1 MATWESRITCNETY
15 VSGGS
20 ENYSNVTLTFQIRRL
35 DYNMVGYSNSGSAWW
50 SIDCDGQSSGY
61 QYFTF
66 NWGSTAPGV
75 WWTVGSYSFKI
86 PHNSDGSKT
95 ISYSAYYAT
104 TISPSSFSAS
114 GSSALTK
121 IGRYVNIAIQ
131 LAIAGLLSKKVFMDE
146 GFGTLKT
153 NNVMFGVVL
162 VIIVMIFAGL
172 TFLPAL
178 ALGPI
183 SEHLTLWF

>member
-1 MATWESRITCNETY
+1 M
-15 VSGGS
+15 
-20 ENYSNVTLTFQIRRL
+20 F
-35 DYNMVGYSNSGSAWW
+35 
-50 SIDCDGQSSGY
+50 
-61 QYFTF
+61 
-66 NWGSTAPGV
+66 
-75 WWTVGSYSFKI
+75 
-86 PHNSDGSKT
+86 
-95 ISYSAYYAT
+95 
-104 TISPSSFSAS
+104 
-114 GSSALTK
+114 

-131 LAIAGLLSKKVFMDE
+131 LAIAGLLSKKVFIDE

-153 NNVMFGVVL
+153 NNIMFGVVL